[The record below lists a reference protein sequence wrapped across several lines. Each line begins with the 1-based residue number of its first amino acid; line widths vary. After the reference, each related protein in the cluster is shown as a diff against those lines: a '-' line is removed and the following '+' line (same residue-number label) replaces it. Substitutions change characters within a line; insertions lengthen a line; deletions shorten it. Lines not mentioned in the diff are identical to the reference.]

1 MLSVAFEPS
10 IDIVWVSVEDSLP
23 KKNLSIVLK
32 FAESLT
38 VKLDAPLF
46 IEKLDEHTLPSTIMD
61 APLSIVMEPPRSL

>member
-46 IEKLDEHTLPSTIMD
+46 IEKLDEYTLPSTIMD
-61 APLSIVMEPPRSL
+61 APLSIVMEPHRSS

>member
-23 KKNLSIVLK
+23 KKNLSIVLR
-32 FAESLT
+32 FAEPLT

-46 IEKLDEHTLPSTIMD
+46 IEKLDENTLPSTIMD